1 MYGSPVLGRAPQ
13 PSVSVWLTLLCRLAL
28 LGPQTVRSP
37 PRSKTTLVPEVTG
50 DGGGYLVEREARS
63 EKHAT
68 DIDID

>member
-1 MYGSPVLGRAPQ
+1 MQASSARPQGSEAHRVKDVLG
-13 PSVSVWLTLLCRLAL
+13 
-28 LGPQTVRSP
+28 
-37 PRSKTTLVPEVTG
+37 PEVTG